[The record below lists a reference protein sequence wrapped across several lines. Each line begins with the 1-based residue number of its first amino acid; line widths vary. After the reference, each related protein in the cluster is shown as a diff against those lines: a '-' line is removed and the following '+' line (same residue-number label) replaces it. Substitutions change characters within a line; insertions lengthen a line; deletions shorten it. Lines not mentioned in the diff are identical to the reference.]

1 MIISRM
7 NLLSIKEVAEKLCIS
22 ARRVSQLIDEKK
34 LTAQRVGNQY
44 IINEDDLKGV
54 KIYGKAGRP
63 PKAKESTKE

>member
-22 ARRVSQLIDEKK
+22 ARRVSQLIEEKK

-54 KIYGKAGRP
+54 KIYGKPGRP
-63 PKAKESTKE
+63 AKKQTAQE

>member
-1 MIISRM
+1 MIIFSM

-44 IINEDDLKGV
+44 IINEDDLRGV

-63 PKAKESTKE
+63 PKEKESTKK